1 MYVYIIRIIMNG
13 FLRILVAIGLFLV
26 SPIILISIF
35 IILYEDGSPA
45 IFIQRRYGK
54 KMRVFKLLKIRTMY
68 KTAPNLGTHEVEN
81 SHHLKFGSILRKF
94 KIDELP
100 QLLNVVKGD
109 LALIGPRPGLPNQLD
124 LTKARQEYN
133 IFSVNPGITGL
144 SQVLGFD
151 MSNPKTLAKL
161 DSIYISHKNF
171 KLDCLIFLATFSSVF
186 RKKLEAQFNDEIKLL
201 KKE

>member
-1 MYVYIIRIIMNG
+1 MPV
-13 FLRILVAIGLFLV
+13 V
-26 SPIILISIF
+26 
-35 IILYEDGSPA
+35 
-45 IFIQRRYGK
+45 FIQKRYGK
-54 KMRVFKLLKIRTMY
+54 KMKVFNLIKIRTMH

-81 SHHLKFGSILRKF
+81 SYYLKFGSILRKF

-109 LALIGPRPGLPNQLD
+109 LDLIGPRPGLPNQLE
-124 LTKARQEYN
+124 LRKARKEYN

-161 DSIYISHKNF
+161 DSIYISNKNF
-171 KLDCLIFLATFSSVF
+171 KLDILIFLATFSSIF
-186 RKKLEAQFNDEIKLL
+186 RKNLERRFSDEIKLL
-201 KKE
+201 K

>member
-1 MYVYIIRIIMNG
+1 MYVYIIHIIMN
-13 FLRILVAIGLFLV
+13 FILRIFVAIGLFLV

-35 IILYEDGSPA
+35 IILCEDGLPVV
-45 IFIQRRYGK
+45 FIQRRYGK
-54 KMRVFKLLKIRTMY
+54 KMKVFNLIKIRTMY

-81 SHHLKFGSILRKF
+81 SYYLKFGSILRKF

-109 LALIGPRPGLPNQLD
+109 LDLIGPRPGLPNQLE
-124 LTKARQEYN
+124 LRKAREEYN

-151 MSNPKTLAKL
+151 MSNPKILAKL
-161 DSIYISHKNF
+161 DSIYISNKNF
-171 KLDCLIFLATFSSVF
+171 KLDILIFLATFSSIF
-186 RKKLEAQFNDEIKLL
+186 RKKLEKQFNDEIKLL
-201 KKE
+201 K

>member
-1 MYVYIIRIIMNG
+1 MN
-13 FLRILVAIGLFLV
+13 FILRIFVAIGLFLV

-35 IILYEDGSPA
+35 IILCEDGLPVV
-45 IFIQRRYGK
+45 FIQRRYGK
-54 KMRVFKLLKIRTMY
+54 KMKVFNLIKTRTMY

-81 SHHLKFGSILRKF
+81 SYYLKFGSILRKF

-109 LALIGPRPGLPNQLD
+109 LDLIGPRPGLPNQLE
-124 LTKARQEYN
+124 LRKAREEYN

-151 MSNPKTLAKL
+151 MSNPKILAKL
-161 DSIYISHKNF
+161 DSIYISNKNF
-171 KLDCLIFLATFSSVF
+171 KLDILIFLATFSSIF
-186 RKKLEAQFNDEIKLL
+186 RKKLEKQFNDEIKLL
-201 KKE
+201 K